1 MPVFINVPT
10 LLRSY
15 TQDSKR
21 VEAQGHTVREVV
33 DDLERRYPG
42 IRPRLMDEQRL
53 HRFVNVYLNDED
65 IRFLDNLDTTLTDRD
80 ELTILPAV
88 AGGAR

>member
-1 MPVFINVPT
+1 M
-10 LLRSY
+10 RSY

-21 VEAQGHTVREVV
+21 VQAQGTTVREVV

-42 IRPRLMDEQRL
+42 IRSRLMDVQQL
-53 HRFVNVYLNDED
+53 HRFVNLYLNDED
-65 IRFLDNLDTTLTDRD
+65 IRFLDNLDTVVADRD

>member
-1 MPVFINVPT
+1 MPVIVSVPT

-15 TQDSKR
+15 TQESKR
-21 VEAQGHTVREVV
+21 VEVQGTTVREVV

-42 IRPRLMDEQRL
+42 ISSRLMDAQQL
-53 HRFVNVYLNDED
+53 HRFVNLYLNDED
-65 IRFLDNLDTTLTDRD
+65 IRFLDNLDTVVADRD

>member
-1 MPVFINVPT
+1 MPVFVSVPT

-15 TQDSKR
+15 TQDHKR
-21 VEAQGHTVREVV
+21 VEALGQTVREVV

-42 IRPRLMDEQRL
+42 IRPRLMDEQGL
-53 HRFVNVYLNDED
+53 HRFVNLYLNDED
-65 IRFLDNLDTTLTDRD
+65 IRFLDSLDTVVADCD
-80 ELTILPAV
+80 ELIILPAV

>member
-1 MPVFINVPT
+1 MPVFVSVPT

-21 VEAQGHTVREVV
+21 VEAHGTTVRDVV

-42 IRPRLMDEQRL
+42 IRPRLMDAQHL
-53 HRFVNVYLNDED
+53 HRFVNLYLNDED
-65 IRFLDNLDTTLTDRD
+65 IRFLDNLDTPVADRD

>member
-1 MPVFINVPT
+1 MPVFVSVPT

-15 TQDSKR
+15 IQDSKR
-21 VEAQGHTVREVV
+21 VQAQGTTVREVV

-42 IRPRLMDEQRL
+42 IRSRLMDVQQL

-65 IRFLDNLDTTLTDRD
+65 IRFLDNLDTVLADRD